1 MFQLRWLWRN
11 MDAKYKIKYI
21 LGLAISVATVAM
33 FLINPTLSAELVDTV
48 IIQHNTEP
56 MLRLLF
62 TMLAVQV
69 LIQGARYY
77 MVVLLE
83 DSAQNVVQNLR
94 SKLFSNLQ
102 YQEMAFYDRYRTGDL
117 MTRIS
122 GDVEWCRHFLSN
134 LVRVLGEC
142 VIQFVISLVYLMF
155 VNVKLTLALL
165 AVAPLLLAITM
176 IYNKKIRAMF
186 VIHRDKMAS
195 MNTAAQENIAGN
207 RVVKAFARE
216 EYEIEKF
223 QKENEAFRQINLDIN
238 KKWLSFYPGIDF
250 LANAMTIITIFL
262 GAFLIM
268 KGEMTFGQL
277 TIFTSLSWTL
287 SSPMSTLGANLNDLQ
302 RFSSSASKIIEIFY
316 AKPSIVDRDDAVS
329 HTDVKG
335 KVEFRN
341 VDFAYGKEPV
351 LKDINFT
358 VQPGKTLAIMGATG
372 SGKTTIIA
380 LLARLYDTKAGD
392 VLVDDCNVHLWKLE
406 ELRRSIGTA
415 TQDVFLFSDTV
426 ANNISFGNQDLT
438 AEQIADFARRAGAA
452 EFIEKMPDGYDTVV
466 GERGVGLSGGQRQ
479 RVALARAMAMQAPVL
494 VLDDTTSALD
504 SETEQ
509 YIREQLNDMPYP
521 CTKIIIAQR
530 VSSVRTAD
538 EIIVLSGGCIAER
551 GTHEQ
556 LLANKGYYYE
566 TYCLQNDIPFEAD
579 QQKGGE

>member
-1 MFQLRWLWRN
+1 MFQIRWLWRN
-11 MDAKYKIKYI
+11 MDAKYRAKYI
-21 LGLAISVATVAM
+21 LGLTISVVSMAM
-33 FLINPTLSAELVDTV
+33 CLINPTLSAELVDTV
-48 IIQHNTEP
+48 IVNHNTEP

-62 TMLAVQV
+62 TMLIMQV
-69 LIQGARYY
+69 LIQGSRYY
-77 MVVLLE
+77 MVILLE

-94 SKLFSNLQ
+94 SKLFAGLQ
-102 YQEMAFYDRYRTGDL
+102 HQEMAFFDRYRAGDL
-117 MTRIS
+117 MTRVS
-122 GDVEWCRHFLSN
+122 GDVEWCRHFLST

-142 VIQFVISLVYLMF
+142 VLQFVIALSYLLF
-155 VNVKLTLALL
+155 VNAKLALALL
-165 AVAPLLLAITM
+165 AVAPLLLAITA

-186 VIHRDKMAS
+186 VTHRDRMAS

-216 EYEIEKF
+216 EYEKEKF
-223 QKENEAFRQINLDIN
+223 QKENQGFRQISLDIN

-250 LANAMTIITIFL
+250 LSNAMTIITIFL

-268 KGEMTFGQL
+268 KGEMTYGQL
-277 TIFTSLSWTL
+277 TIFTSLTWMV

-302 RFSSSASKIIEIFY
+302 RFASSASKITEIFY
-316 AKPSIVDRDDAVS
+316 ARSSIVNRDDAVP

-335 KVEFRN
+335 KVEFRHVN
-341 VDFAYGKEPV
+341 FAYGKEQV
-351 LKDINFT
+351 LTDIDFT

-372 SGKTTIIA
+372 SGKTTIIS
-380 LLARLYDTKAGD
+380 LLARLYDAKAGE
-392 VLVDDCNVHLWKLE
+392 VLLDDCNVRMWKLE
-406 ELRRSIGTA
+406 ELRRSIGNA

-426 ANNISFGNQDLT
+426 ANNISFGNSELT
-438 AEQIADFARRAGAA
+438 DEQIADFARRAGAA

-509 YIREQLNDMPYP
+509 YIRDQLNQLPYP

-530 VSSVRTAD
+530 VSSVRSAD
-538 EIIVLSGGCIAER
+538 EIIVLDGGAIAER

-556 LLANKGYYYE
+556 LLANRGYYYE
-566 TYCLQNDIPFEAD
+566 TYCLQNDLPFDDE
-579 QQKGGE
+579 KGGE